1 MNEEEKQESPPST
14 ADSSQQSDQLNN
26 PSTDEPIEPA
36 AEKSTEAEQQQTTNY
51 KPETKDME
59 VHHHAHDPAAPHHK
73 KTWKSYFWEFLM
85 LFLAITLGFL
95 AENQREHYIENERM
109 HRFLKSM
116 VLDIESN
123 KIVLDSAI
131 RENSKMIVA
140 YNTLVNEL
148 NNNSASF
155 DRAAFVRKHGAVWY
169 RGFINRNETFEQM
182 KTSGSLRY
190 IKNFNLLTAILD
202 YQRKCNF
209 AQYRTEHFEQKYY
222 TDLFLPSLYKNY
234 DIPCLQMLDTAYT
247 NNPAFV
253 TEQLKHTDILSAADA
268 KRFRTEV
275 GSAFLLRLERMRVC
289 NVAYSI
295 AKDTGEELITLIEK
309 EID

>member
-1 MNEEEKQESPPST
+1 MQEEENKEYPPAAGDTNQQQQLNTSST
-14 ADSSQQSDQLNN
+14 AG
-26 PSTDEPIEPA
+26 TIA
-36 AEKSTEAEQQQTTNY
+36 EAEQPIIQ
-51 KPETKDME
+51 KDME
-59 VHHHAHDPAAPHHK
+59 VHHHAHAAHGK
-73 KTWKSYFWEFLM
+73 KNWKSYFWEFLM
-85 LFLAITLGFL
+85 LFLAVTLGFF
-95 AENQREHYIENERM
+95 AENQREHYIEDERM

-131 RENSKMIVA
+131 RENTKMIVA
-140 YNTLVNEL
+140 YDTLVTEL
-148 NNNSASF
+148 NDNSVTF

-190 IKNFNLLTAILD
+190 IKNFRLLTAILD

-222 TDLFLPSLYKNY
+222 TELFLPSLYKNY
-234 DIPCLQMLDTAYT
+234 DISCLQMLDTAYT

-253 TEQLKHTDILSAADA
+253 TEQLKHTDILSNADA
-268 KRFRTEV
+268 KKFRNEV
-275 GSAFLLRLERMRVC
+275 GSVFMLRLERIRVS
-289 NVAYSI
+289 NIAYRI
-295 AKDTGEELITLIEK
+295 AKNTGEDLITLIEK

>member
-234 DIPCLQMLDTAYT
+234 DVPCLQMLDTAYT
-247 NNPAFV
+247 NKPSFI
-253 TEQLKHTDILSAADA
+253 TEQLKHTDILLAANA
-268 KRFRTEV
+268 KKFRDEV

>member
-1 MNEEEKQESPPST
+1 
-14 ADSSQQSDQLNN
+14 
-26 PSTDEPIEPA
+26 
-36 AEKSTEAEQQQTTNY
+36 
-51 KPETKDME
+51 
-59 VHHHAHDPAAPHHK
+59 
-73 KTWKSYFWEFLM
+73 M
-85 LFLAITLGFL
+85 LFLAVSLGFL

-123 KIVLDSAI
+123 KVVLDSAI

-148 NNNSASF
+148 NNSSATF

-190 IKNFNLLTAILD
+190 IKNFKLLTAILD

-222 TDLFLPSLYKNY
+222 TELFLPSLYKNY

-247 NNPAFV
+247 NNPSFI

-268 KRFRTEV
+268 KKFRDEV

-289 NVAYSI
+289 NVAYRI
-295 AKDTGEELITLIEK
+295 AKDTGKELITLIEK

>member
-1 MNEEEKQESPPST
+1 MEENKDIKDPKGNQLPNHESS
-14 ADSSQQSDQLNN
+14 
-26 PSTDEPIEPA
+26 
-36 AEKSTEAEQQQTTNY
+36 
-51 KPETKDME
+51 PETTSSDASIVPATETIPELKQHSTSSDME
-59 VHHHAHDPAAPHHK
+59 VHHHTHDPAATHHK
-73 KTWKSYFWEFLM
+73 KNWKSYFWEFLM
-85 LFLAITLGFL
+85 LFLAVTLGFL

-148 NNNSASF
+148 NNNSATF
-155 DRAAFVRKHGAVWY
+155 DRAAFVRKHRAVWY

-190 IKNFNLLTAILD
+190 IKNFSLLTAILD

-234 DIPCLQMLDTAYT
+234 DISCLQMLDTANT
-247 NNPAFV
+247 NNPVFV
-253 TEQLKHTDILSAADA
+253 TEQLKHTDILSSADA
-268 KRFRTEV
+268 KKFRTEV

-295 AKDTGEELITLIEK
+295 AKDTGEELIKLIEK

>member
-1 MNEEEKQESPPST
+1 MEDEKPLPES
-14 ADSSQQSDQLNN
+14 N
-26 PSTDEPIEPA
+26 
-36 AEKSTEAEQQQTTNY
+36 AEKDSKLNAVADNQPQEEVLSSVENILPQTEQPITDNPKT
-51 KPETKDME
+51 ETENME
-59 VHHHAHDPAAPHHK
+59 VHHHAHNPAAPHHK
-73 KTWKSYFWEFLM
+73 KNWKSYFWEFLM
-85 LFLAITLGFL
+85 LFLAVSLGFL

-116 VLDIESN
+116 ILDIESN

-131 RENSKMIVA
+131 RENSKMILT

-148 NNNSASF
+148 NNNSATF

-190 IKNFNLLTAILD
+190 INNFNLLTAILD

-234 DIPCLQMLDTAYT
+234 DVPCLQMLDTAYT

-289 NVAYSI
+289 NVAYRI
-295 AKDTGEELITLIEK
+295 AKNTGEELITLIEK